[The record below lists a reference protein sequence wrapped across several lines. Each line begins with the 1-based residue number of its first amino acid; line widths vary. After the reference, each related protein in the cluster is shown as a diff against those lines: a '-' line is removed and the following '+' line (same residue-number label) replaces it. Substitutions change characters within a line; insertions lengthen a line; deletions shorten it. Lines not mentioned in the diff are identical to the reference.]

1 MVKVLLSYCD
11 ANGGVDDHDDDD
23 HDHDDNGEGIK
34 WSSRWLKPLLF
45 LRHDI
50 DMIWVRFP
58 IIVAVL
64 QICLDRLLFFLVYV
78 IDQEEEKKNIIFLM
92 RKNKHCWIL

>member
-1 MVKVLLSYCD
+1 MWAEDKGDGEDAALYCD
-11 ANGGVDDHDDDD
+11 ANGGVDDDD
-23 HDHDDNGEGIK
+23 GGGIK

-50 DMIWVRFP
+50 DMIRVRFP

-78 IDQEEEKKNIIFLM
+78 IDQEEEKKNIICLM